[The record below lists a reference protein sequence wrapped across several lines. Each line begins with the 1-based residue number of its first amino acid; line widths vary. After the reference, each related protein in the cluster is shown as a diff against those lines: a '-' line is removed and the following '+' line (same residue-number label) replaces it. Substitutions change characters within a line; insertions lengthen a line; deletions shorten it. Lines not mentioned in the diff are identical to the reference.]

1 MVNSSGSLLG
11 YGPLYFVIS
20 LDPGATTSFCKCIR
34 SRVLGPIRTRR
45 YLVRCQGSFLP
56 KFLKYLVEE
65 AKSQATLAEIAKKKA
80 SSHPKDQ
87 PAASTSQQRKSIDY
101 SYSTSRNGYVTLSPC
116 SFGGQTSLYIATWRR
131 IPCDPWILETVEKG
145 FTLDFMSR
153 PTQQNVQHNAAMNS
167 DQIEICKM
175 EVRSL
180 WEKGAIT
187 RANECSFTR
196 GFFLV
201 PKASGGWR
209 PIINL
214 KALNLFIPRLHFKM
228 EDVNVLRHT
237 IKQGDWLAKVV

>member
-1 MVNSSGSLLG
+1 
-11 YGPLYFVIS
+11 
-20 LDPGATTSFCKCIR
+20 
-34 SRVLGPIRTRR
+34 
-45 YLVRCQGSFLP
+45 
-56 KFLKYLVEE
+56 
-65 AKSQATLAEIAKKKA
+65 
-80 SSHPKDQ
+80 
-87 PAASTSQQRKSIDY
+87 
-101 SYSTSRNGYVTLSPC
+101 
-116 SFGGQTSLYIATWRR
+116 
-131 IPCDPWILETVEKG
+131 
-145 FTLDFMSR
+145 MSR
-153 PTQQNVQHNAAMNS
+153 PTQQSVQHNAAMNA
-167 DQIEICKM
+167 DQIEICNM

-180 WEKGAIT
+180 REKGAIT